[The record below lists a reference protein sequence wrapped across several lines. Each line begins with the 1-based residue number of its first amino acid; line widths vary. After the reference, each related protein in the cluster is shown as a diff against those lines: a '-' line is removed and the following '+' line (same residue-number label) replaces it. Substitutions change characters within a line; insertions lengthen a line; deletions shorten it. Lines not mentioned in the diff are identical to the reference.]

1 MSSKTAAVLAENKRP
16 CRNYMLTNYTV
27 FVSGCVA
34 RFDVNRTDA
43 VTEPP
48 QTRESHDVMQIE
60 HECAGKAIWH
70 YRIPRL
76 YLATLW
82 NVDAICCGSGVISPS
97 APCSLTK
104 KSCCHQRSGCE
115 KSATSQKITHDK
127 HPQCNRGAA
136 FSFIFYVIKIFNLK
150 SIRLIWKKAKLLKL
164 QCSWNHLENVQFKT
178 LLSVL
183 GRF

>member
-27 FVSGCVA
+27 FASGCAA
-34 RFDVNRTDA
+34 RFDANRTDA
-43 VTEPP
+43 ATEPP
-48 QTRESHDVMQIE
+48 QTRESRDVMQIE

-104 KSCCHQRSGCE
+104 KSCCHQRSGRE
-115 KSATSQKITHDK
+115 
-127 HPQCNRGAA
+127 
-136 FSFIFYVIKIFNLK
+136 
-150 SIRLIWKKAKLLKL
+150 KKAPHPKRLLMI
-164 QCSWNHLENVQFKT
+164 NTHNATEG

-183 GRF
+183 FSMWLKFLTSSQLSSFEKKQNY